1 MVRLVLFIALAA
13 VAAVALWKLYGMILD
28 RRVDWTGVAFIAG
41 FVVLAIWLRHETG
54 IGGVG
59 G

>member
-1 MVRLVLFIALAA
+1 MVRLALFIALAVA
-13 VAAVALWKLYGMILD
+13 AAVALWKLYD
-28 RRVDWTGVAFIAG
+28 RIRTRRIDWTGIAFIAG

>member
-1 MVRLVLFIALAA
+1 MVRLVLFVALAV
-13 VAAVALWKLYGMILD
+13 VAAVALWKLYGMIRA
-28 RRVDWTGVAFIAG
+28 RRIDWTGVAFIVG
-41 FVVLAIWLRHETG
+41 FVALAIWLRHETG

>member
-13 VAAVALWKLYGMILD
+13 VAAVALWKLYGMIRD

-41 FVVLAIWLRHETG
+41 FVVLAIWLRNETG

>member
-1 MVRLVLFIALAA
+1 MVRLLLFIALAVA
-13 VAAVALWKLYGMILD
+13 AAVALWKLYDMIRT
-28 RRVDWTGVAFIAG
+28 RRIDWTGIAFIAG

-54 IGGVG
+54 MGGVG

>member
-1 MVRLVLFIALAA
+1 MVRLVLFVALAVA
-13 VAAVALWKLYGMILD
+13 AAVALWKLYDMIRT
-28 RRVDWTGVAFIAG
+28 RRIDWTGIAFIAG

>member
-1 MVRLVLFIALAA
+1 MVRLVVFIALAV
-13 VAAVALWKLYGMILD
+13 VAAVALWKLYDMIRT
-28 RRVDWTGVAFIAG
+28 RRIDWTGIAFIAG

-54 IGGVG
+54 MGGVG

>member
-1 MVRLVLFIALAA
+1 MVRLVLFIALAVA
-13 VAAVALWKLYGMILD
+13 AAVALWKLYDMIRT
-28 RRVDWTGVAFIAG
+28 RRIDWTGIAFIAG

-54 IGGVG
+54 MGGLG

>member
-1 MVRLVLFIALAA
+1 MVRLVLFVALAV
-13 VAAVALWKLYGMILD
+13 VAAVALWKLYGMIRS
-28 RRVDWTGVAFIAG
+28 RRVDWTGIALIAG

-54 IGGVG
+54 IGGLG

>member
-1 MVRLVLFIALAA
+1 MVRLALFIALAVA
-13 VAAVALWKLYGMILD
+13 AAVALWKLYDMIRT
-28 RRVDWTGVAFIAG
+28 RRIDWTGIAFIAG

-54 IGGVG
+54 MGGLG